1 MATRGRRTKRARGRG
16 SSNPPKP
23 STSLGV
29 KIDKNRIQKKGP
41 VKGFD
46 ALNNKQ
52 KSAPFNFEQN
62 EDNNYNDSEDEEMQ
76 LLEQAADETDRR
88 KVISLEGIS
97 SSSGRRITRSHGKGC
112 SDPPGAS
119 PLCIDPPP
127 QPGHTRVSPG
137 VKSDKNRI
145 QKKRRGEELQLIVDK
160 ICQSQLHKQQVTNA
174 INTEKYIGSNF
185 GLSNNARSSSV
196 GYHVEGI
203 SNPGRGVRRGRGR
216 GRCIAPGPS
225 QSYIDPPTPAHT
237 LVSPVV
243 KNDNNRVGRKGLV
256 KHGRGRGRSDPP
268 EPLSCIVPPP
278 PAAHTSV
285 SPVRAKQ
292 KRLKNTLKSAQ
303 QTQCA
308 TNPQAPAQ
316 VHTSPQAP
324 HVPSEIHTSPQ
335 TPTSAHSLPQ
345 THHVGHSPTQAPTY
359 SSPLV
364 EGSSYATLN
373 DTTPVNSSSTYEIPQ
388 QSHTSRQCVGR
399 ESADCWTVEAIDP
412 QGAIK
417 RIKLKYW
424 QVNDLPIGEHVIVHF
439 NDQGAAY
446 GEAQGLLAG
455 YCGTLA
461 TNPNLFPINYERWLG
476 KLGMPKSYLDN
487 CFEKNIEPRFQFR
500 TTEALAKRYCKL
512 SIAKKW
518 AAHRQN
524 LWTRFY
530 DPSKTRDQIT
540 SNIPL
545 GVDPIQWAHFVDYR
559 LKPETLERC
568 RKNKENRSKQLIPH
582 TGGSKPLSRKRHE
595 MFLQTGEQPCR
606 GKLFIETHKKKDGS
620 FVNDAAKDIVEQI
633 EVGLTQSSVHESEIS
648 PNDVLGKVLGPEHPG
663 RVRCMG
669 MGAAPTN
676 TFKNNGVRLSILG
689 NSSTAAAT
697 SSSNFWQEK
706 YTHLESQVQNTM
718 EAFKAYIIMKEGRIP
733 DQVASIFG
741 SSNEVGLDLGPKPR
755 VWRMY
760 HRKKGKGI
768 ANANDVWLSMA
779 RNARN

>member
-145 QKKRRGEELQLIVDK
+145 QKKRRDK

-203 SNPGRGVRRGRGR
+203 SNPGRGVRR
-216 GRCIAPGPS
+216 
-225 QSYIDPPTPAHT
+225 
-237 LVSPVV
+237 
-243 KNDNNRVGRKGLV
+243 
-256 KHGRGRGRSDPP
+256 GRGRGRSDPP

-424 QVNDLPIGEHVIVHF
+424 QVNDLPIGERVIVHF

-689 NSSTAAAT
+689 NSLTAAAT

-741 SSNEVGLDLGPKPR
+741 SSNLV
-755 VWRMY
+755 
-760 HRKKGKGI
+760 
-768 ANANDVWLSMA
+768 DVASEPNLL
-779 RNARN
+779 

>member
-145 QKKRRGEELQLIVDK
+145 QKKRR
-160 ICQSQLHKQQVTNA
+160 
-174 INTEKYIGSNF
+174 EKYIGSNF

-741 SSNEVGLDLGPKPR
+741 SSNWALTWGPNPEFGECITE
-755 VWRMY
+755 
-760 HRKKGKGI
+760 RKEKELQMQMMCG
-768 ANANDVWLSMA
+768 
-779 RNARN
+779 

>member
-145 QKKRRGEELQLIVDK
+145 QKKRR
-160 ICQSQLHKQQVTNA
+160 
-174 INTEKYIGSNF
+174 EKYIGSNF

-424 QVNDLPIGEHVIVHF
+424 QVNDLPIGERVIVHF

-689 NSSTAAAT
+689 NSLTAAAT

-741 SSNEVGLDLGPKPR
+741 SSNWALTWGPNPEFGECITE
-755 VWRMY
+755 
-760 HRKKGKGI
+760 RKEKELQMQMMCG
-768 ANANDVWLSMA
+768 
-779 RNARN
+779 

>member
-145 QKKRRGEELQLIVDK
+145 QKKRRDK

-203 SNPGRGVRRGRGR
+203 SNPGRGVRR
-216 GRCIAPGPS
+216 
-225 QSYIDPPTPAHT
+225 
-237 LVSPVV
+237 
-243 KNDNNRVGRKGLV
+243 
-256 KHGRGRGRSDPP
+256 GRGRGRSDPP

-424 QVNDLPIGEHVIVHF
+424 QVNDLPIGERVIVHF

-689 NSSTAAAT
+689 NSLTAAAT